1 MPALNYGRSIGAGI
15 YFRAVIWFS
24 VGVGEKSFRPWTPR
38 QPYLLPPS
46 PMEWLPQEHLAYF
59 ILDVVEQLNLGEIEQ
74 EIHRKDP
81 RGERPYAIGMMTGL
95 LLYGYSVGEFSSRR
109 IARATHEDVAFRI
122 IGAGQHPH
130 FTTIN
135 QFRLD
140 HGEALGRLFV
150 EVLRLC
156 RAAGLVKL
164 GLVALDGTKIKA
176 AASKHKAMS
185 YKRMNEEEARLEAQ
199 VKELL
204 RRAAQTDREED
215 ELYGPG
221 QDKQDLPAEL
231 SRRETR
237 LQRLRAAKAELEKEA
252 AERRAAELREQAK
265 RQHAKVDEPLPG
277 HRKGSRIRA
286 EKAERQAEA
295 LAPKKKKDR
304 DEGDSSQQELPLHRV
319 ACEVDGK
326 PKPTAQR
333 NFTDPD
339 SCIMVKDGAYI
350 QAYNA
355 QVVVDGAYQVIIAH
369 GVSSQSP
376 DQEYLVPMVE
386 RIVGLDAKVP
396 KALLADSGYFSRE
409 NVEHLQSREVDPYIA
424 VGRERAPSAEP
435 AGARTP
441 TQRVWASMREK
452 LSKGTGKTLYS
463 RRKVIVEPVFGQIE
477 QARGFRRFSQRGQA
491 KVQCEWAL
499 VCLTH
504 NLLKLFRYAARGSP
518 ATAASVA

>member
-1 MPALNYGRSIGAGI
+1 MPALVLAVGIGPENTWH
-15 YFRAVIWFS
+15 V
-24 VGVGEKSFRPWTPR
+24 
-38 QPYLLPPS
+38 LLW
-46 PMEWLPQEHLAYF
+46 MQ
-59 ILDVVEQLNLGEIEQ
+59 VEQLNLGEIEE
-74 EIHRKDP
+74 EIQGKDP

-109 IARATHEDVAFRI
+109 IARATYEDVAFRVI
-122 IGAGQHPH
+122 SGDQHPH
-130 FTTIN
+130 FTTVN

-164 GLVALDGTKIKA
+164 GSVALDGTKIKA

-204 RRAAQTDREED
+204 RRAEQTDREED
-215 ELYGPG
+215 ELYGSG
-221 QDKQDLPAEL
+221 QDKQDLPKEL

-252 AERRAAELREQAK
+252 AEARAAELREQAQ
-265 RQHAKVDEPLPG
+265 RQQAKADEPLPG
-277 HRKGSRIRA
+277 HRKGSRVRA

-295 LAPKKKKDR
+295 LAPKRKKDR
-304 DEGDSSQQELPLHRV
+304 DGGDSAQQELPLHRV
-319 ACEVDGK
+319 ASEVDGK
-326 PKPTAQR
+326 PKPAAQR
-333 NFTDPD
+333 NFTDPE
-339 SCIMVKDGAYI
+339 SCIMIKDGAYI

-355 QVVVDGAYQVIIAH
+355 QIIVDAANQVIIAH
-369 GVSSQSP
+369 GVSNQSP

-386 RIVGLDAKVP
+386 RMLDTEGQMP
-396 KALLADSGYFSRE
+396 EALLADSGYFSKD
-409 NVEHLQSREVDPYIA
+409 NVEHLQKRRVDPYIA
-424 VGRERAPSAEP
+424 VGRERAPTAVPAEVS
-435 AGARTP
+435 TP
-441 TQRVWASMREK
+441 TQHVRASMREK
-452 LSKGTGKTLYS
+452 LSKGMGKSVYS

-477 QARGFRRFSQRGQA
+477 QARGFRRFSQRGQT
-491 KVQCEWAL
+491 KVRREWAL

-504 NLLKLFRYAARGSP
+504 NLLKLFRYSARGSP
-518 ATAASVA
+518 AMAASIA

>member
-1 MPALNYGRSIGAGI
+1 
-15 YFRAVIWFS
+15 
-24 VGVGEKSFRPWTPR
+24 
-38 QPYLLPPS
+38 
-46 PMEWLPQEHLAYF
+46 MEWLPEEHLGYF

-95 LLYGYSVGEFSSRR
+95 LLYGYAVGEFSSRR
-109 IARATHEDVAFRI
+109 IARATYEDVAFRI
-122 IGAGQHPH
+122 ISAGQHPH

-204 RRAAQTDREED
+204 RRAEQTDQEED

-237 LQRLRAAKAELEKEA
+237 LQLLRAAKAELEKEA
-252 AERRAAELREQAK
+252 AETRAAELREQAK
-265 RQHAKVDEPLPG
+265 GQHAKVDEPLPG

-295 LAPKKKKDR
+295 LAPKRKKDR
-304 DEGDSSQQELPLHRV
+304 DEGDSSQKELPLHRV
-319 ACEVDGK
+319 ASEVDGR

-350 QAYNA
+350 QA
-355 QVVVDGAYQVIIAH
+355 
-369 GVSSQSP
+369 S
-376 DQEYLVPMVE
+376 
-386 RIVGLDAKVP
+386 
-396 KALLADSGYFSRE
+396 
-409 NVEHLQSREVDPYIA
+409 YIA
-424 VGRERAPSAEP
+424 AGREGVQGRRQPDRHTPAEI
-435 AGARTP
+435 
-441 TQRVWASMREK
+441 QKVSMREK
-452 LSKGTGKTLYS
+452 LSRDPGKVIYS

-477 QARGFRRFSQRGQA
+477 QARGFRRFSQRGLI
-491 KVQCEWAL
+491 KVRRECAL

-504 NLLKLFRYAARGSP
+504 NLLKLFRHRLAEGREPTSLAAC
-518 ATAASVA
+518 TV